1 MSRVYL
7 VPVDSPA
14 AMTAFI
20 KLASK
25 TSFHTITPSVPV
37 AFMSRVFVCPG
48 SPGVFEPAAFII
60 GSSAAY
66 SAVCGSNLKPHVT
79 RRNPKVRVGVV
90 GRYM

>member
-1 MSRVYL
+1 MS
-7 VPVDSPA
+7 P
-14 AMTAFI
+14 
-20 KLASK
+20 LA
-25 TSFHTITPSVPV
+25 TCLYVCV
-37 AFMSRVFVCPG
+37 VFVCPG